1 VLTCRANVFTNP
13 DRLISYI
20 AKHPEGACVH
30 PDMTVVFSDEW
41 DAQSAAQRRGGNS
54 SPAHGQVATS
64 DRVARFMDGCAYRPQ
79 PPFALDRLLARTF
92 PGRGAAR

>member
-13 DRLISYI
+13 HGLISYI

-41 DAQSAAQRRGGNS
+41 TSPKRGSKARREFF
-54 SPAHGQVATS
+54 
-64 DRVARFMDGCAYRPQ
+64 ARA
-79 PPFALDRLLARTF
+79 
-92 PGRGAAR
+92 